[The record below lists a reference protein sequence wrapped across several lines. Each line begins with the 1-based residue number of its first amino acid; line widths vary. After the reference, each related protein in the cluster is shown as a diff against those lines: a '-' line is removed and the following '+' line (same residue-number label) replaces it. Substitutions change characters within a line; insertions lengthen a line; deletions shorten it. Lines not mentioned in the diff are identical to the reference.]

1 MKIAK
6 RLLSSLMV
14 FILLFNIIVCDVMA
28 DDNVLPDD
36 SSLTIETDIADSG
49 NQELSEDIVID
60 SDDNTESNDEGIVN
74 EGITEEET
82 AEIITE
88 EATEE
93 ITEEITEEVTE
104 VITEVITEDV
114 TQVITEETTVLTEE
128 ITETTAE
135 IITENEVN
143 EVITENEVNDVKPSG
158 GGGGTAKVPVA
169 EATTEATT
177 NKTVFEELVQKTDVA
192 KVLLILNVELNG
204 GSFNTEGWTHI
215 VDTKYSKTALKGE
228 AVTIESPVQ
237 TGAKFL
243 GWSISPNSDT
253 VTYAPDTA
261 IVMNSD
267 LSLFAVWE
275 LESYKVSFKE
285 SIDTDIL
292 WQVNIDYG
300 YEIWQDRNI
309 NPWLDIPDGD
319 WATVDGRLTA
329 DVDIEGNT
337 VTVFKNTNEFNNNE
351 FVYYTFAYQNKNY
364 FTPAGN
370 IVPQKEG
377 FTFRDWYMT
386 TPEIGGTH
394 IEGDTEFIARYLN
407 TNAYIANVNY
417 RYLAGKTA
425 AESKTMVLTY
435 NAGQGSQE
443 INIDFVA
450 DAILGHNPLIITSS
464 GAGVYLK
471 NSQGQY
477 EELSAVDMAD
487 KYTAVNSEGQ
497 YQYSVKLNIEKASFT
512 VLDQGIDEMGG
523 TYCLDFDIVYK
534 PAPTGYVL
542 NYYRETL
549 STEQGQHS
557 GEFVLYAYDE
567 IKYDTNNKR
576 WSVTSYL
583 PRNGS
588 AINTNSKYQVTDNQG
603 VLVNCYRYRRYTQG
617 TTTYITDD
625 NLGYYLGDTVYPKTV
640 EYEGFI
646 INKASSQISNE
657 GFKLS
662 SDNTVHNLFYSRKDY
677 HLYYLSG
684 SESDEVSN
692 EIYVYGDTLPNPPVV
707 TRQGYSLDTSQGT
720 NGWLY
725 YDEAKT
731 GESPPLTGGTGK
743 KPTTMPANDIYAYAV
758 WLNADT
764 HYTVDIWLEASDSID
779 YTVEY
784 AVDVPAI
791 TGAEL
796 NIEEIADAINNGG
809 GLTNYIDQVFP
820 ADLKQHFTFN
830 KEYTTDPLANEANM
844 TVRAD
849 GTTVVNVLYSRNWYT
864 LEFVLGR
871 HSWRNSYQCA
881 IGTNGGFEDCN
892 WTGSGGNDFPTIYYD
907 NSKIDTVETSDG
919 TYYKLKNGTY
929 SIDGLRYRSAYGYY
943 TTEQYIGGYICAT
956 YYICAKYESDISDL
970 WIANGNSISLTDP
983 TGDVNSQDYGGFT
996 TRYKYVSLGPD
1007 SGTKYRADHI
1017 GRNMNV
1023 LNVYATMS
1031 DEILYDDSGGA
1042 NMLTTRI
1049 GYTPSRN
1056 VNDVINSSS
1065 FIVNHRFVAYWAT
1078 PSTYNYYFAYEVL
1091 DGNINEADY
1100 TLNSLSTAGDEVYTN
1115 YQLGDIIYITSEEK
1129 YYIIDST
1136 TIQFTTAAV
1145 SNQNQPARQGFTS
1158 EGKAYYAQN
1167 SDRNIYFFYNRNVYD
1182 ITLQNVGFEYH
1193 PPQDTVNVQFTDR
1206 EGNTSN
1212 LKTFGVDYNTTDNR
1226 FTIKHGGNFTYFKDV
1241 LDYLFNYGNDNT
1253 PYDNVG
1259 KLTYPIETKGY
1270 GQWEFKAWYQD
1281 NKHTTSAW
1289 VPEYVSSAYTNFT
1302 LYSEWIPPSYDF
1314 TFNLGRGYWADEN
1327 NNGYIWRGAS
1337 SVPTEYYNRQADMI
1351 NAKTYKTDVNEAGVL
1366 YAPNLPE
1373 LYAHDFVGWYYF
1385 DESECGGTDCTN
1397 RVYLDTVLPADD
1409 SIANYGENQTYS
1421 DHYGRVKLLYRDSTN
1436 NRLYYCDRA
1445 KGLRYIFSD
1454 RIPIYNSINVYAV
1467 YQGHDSESFVARH
1480 IVKKSEVDD
1489 KGINI
1494 DDKELVNINDIDY
1507 YIIQDD
1513 VFTGKKADELY
1524 TVDAEYSL
1532 KLVYDGMT
1540 HNMLPKS
1547 ESQHIVMN
1555 IAGYPEAEV
1564 NNGNITYNGEGSIY
1578 YTKSAIDTD
1587 RYIYYVLFEYTL
1599 ATEVSY
1605 NVYYIDYDEAV
1616 RAGYLTD
1623 DHPYYTRYEE
1633 PSSDNDFLLLTN
1645 IKVQKFDVTK
1655 STSVSET
1662 AKSIPGYTLM
1672 GDWQNELNLLADNKS
1687 NNMYFYYK
1695 KQTNNTTY
1703 NVKYYTMDTDNKYTG
1718 IASIVLNNMPGVSGS
1733 NIRSE
1738 LLAKHY
1744 DKYINEALTQT
1755 VPINGKLPSIEVTI
1769 GSKKYYY
1776 NVEGQTDS
1784 VNIAE
1789 ICKEVLKGCV
1799 NDVYM
1804 STPYIILAANE
1815 ENSISTYMRYGSIKL
1830 TKLDDR
1836 GNPLKGAGFTLTRY
1850 ISNNGELTA
1859 DGEVTTAVTNE
1870 NGEYVFYN
1878 LYIDSDYVY
1887 KLEETTAPGDRYSL
1901 LKEPVNIKLPFKS
1914 DKTLNGDYD
1923 YGIDG
1928 EYYWY
1933 DVECIVT
1940 DNLNF
1945 DVPEAGYEQSLNV
1958 VVIIGTGLLYLAIT
1972 LAFIRKRRGISPEK
1986 GS

>member
-1 MKIAK
+1 MRGISIK
-6 RLLSSLMV
+6 RWFCSKKYFTQKKCKACYRPYTLV
-14 FILLFNIIVCDVMA
+14 NDTA
-28 DDNVLPDD
+28 D
-36 SSLTIETDIADSG
+36 SSGEELSDDIAIDTNDNAENNNDS
-49 NQELSEDIVID
+49 IV
-60 SDDNTESNDEGIVN
+60 DEGIIN
-74 EGITEEET
+74 E
-82 AEIITE
+82 EIIET
-88 EATEE
+88 EAT
-93 ITEEITEEVTE
+93 TEL
-104 VITEVITEDV
+104 
-114 TQVITEETTVLTEE
+114 ITEETTELVTDLITETTELATEE
-128 ITETTAE
+128 TTELITETTTVIEEETTETTAE
-135 IITENEVN
+135 IITENEEN
-143 EVITENEVNDVKPSG
+143 EVITENEESSVKPSG
-158 GGGGTAKVPVA
+158 GGSDTEKAPVI
-169 EATTEATT
+169 EATTESVT
-177 NKTVFEELVQKTDVA
+177 NKIVFEGLSQKTDAAQIV
-192 KVLLILNVELNG
+192 LILNVELNG
-204 GSFNTEGWTHI
+204 GLFNTEGWTHI
-215 VDTKYSKTALKGE
+215 VDTKYSKTVLKGE

-253 VTYAPDTA
+253 VTYAPNTT
-261 IVMNSD
+261 IVMSSD

-292 WQVNIDYG
+292 WQVDIDYG
-300 YEIWQDRNI
+300 YEIWQDRDI
-309 NPWLDIPDGD
+309 HPWLDIPDGD
-319 WATVDGRLTA
+319 WATVDGRFTA
-329 DVDIEGNT
+329 NVDIDGNT
-337 VTVFKNTNEFNNNE
+337 VAVFKNTNEFNNNE
-351 FVYYTFAYQNKNY
+351 FVYYTFTYQNKNY
-364 FTPAGN
+364 FTPADN

-377 FTFRDWYMT
+377 FTFRDWYMIN
-386 TPEIGGTH
+386 PEIGETN
-394 IEGDTEFIARYLN
+394 IDSDTEFIARYLN
-407 TNAYIANVNY
+407 TNAYIANINY
-417 RYLAGKTA
+417 RYLTGKTA

-435 NAGQGSQE
+435 NAGQGSNQE

-450 DAILGHNPLIITSS
+450 DAISGYNPLIITSS

-487 KYTAVNSEGQ
+487 KYTAINSVGQ
-497 YQYSVKLNIEKASFT
+497 YQYSVKLNIEKASFI
-512 VLDQGIDEMGG
+512 VLDEGADGMGG
-523 TYCLDFDIVYK
+523 TYCINFDIVYK

-542 NYYRETL
+542 NYYQETL

-557 GEFVLYAYDE
+557 DEFALYAYDE
-567 IKYDTNNKR
+567 IKYDAANKR

-588 AINTNSKYQVTDNQG
+588 AIDTNSKYQVTDKQG

-617 TTTYITDD
+617 TTTYITDST
-625 NLGYYLGDTVYPKTV
+625 LGYYLGDTVYPKAV
-640 EYEGFI
+640 EYEGFT
-646 INKASSQISNE
+646 INKASSWIADE
-657 GFKLS
+657 GFVLS

-684 SESDEVSN
+684 SESAEVSN

-707 TRQGYSLDTSQGT
+707 TRQGYSLDTAKGT
-720 NGWLY
+720 NGWVY
-725 YDEAKT
+725 YDEAKV
-731 GESPPLTGGTGK
+731 GETSSLTGGTGK
-743 KPTTMPANDIYAYAV
+743 KPASMPANDIYAYAM

-784 AVDVPAI
+784 AIDIPAM

-830 KEYTTDPLANEANM
+830 KEYTTDTLANEANM
-844 TVRAD
+844 TVKAD

-881 IGTNGGFEDCN
+881 VGTIGGFEDCN

-907 NSKIDTVETSDG
+907 NNKIDTVETSDG

-943 TTEQYIGGYICAT
+943 TTEQYINGFLCAT
-956 YYICAKYESDISDL
+956 YYIRAKYGADISDL

-1007 SGTKYRADHI
+1007 SGTKYRADHA

-1023 LNVYATMS
+1023 LNIYATMS

-1056 VNDVINSSS
+1056 VNDVSNSSS

-1100 TLNSLSTAGDEVYTN
+1100 ILNSVSTSGDEIYIN
-1115 YQLGDIIYITSEEK
+1115 YQVGDIIYVISEEK
-1129 YYIIDST
+1129 YYIVDST

-1145 SNQNQPARQGFTS
+1145 SDQNQPARQGFTS

-1193 PPQDTVNVQFTDR
+1193 PPQDTINVQFTDK

-1226 FTIKHGGNFTYFKDV
+1226 FTIKYGGNFTYFKDV
-1241 LDYLFNYGNDNT
+1241 LDYLFNYAGDTT
-1253 PYDNVG
+1253 PYDNIG
-1259 KLTYPIETKGY
+1259 RLTYPIETKGY

-1281 NKHTTSAW
+1281 NRHTTSAW
-1289 VPEYVSSAYTNFT
+1289 VPEYVNSAYTNFT
-1302 LYSEWIPPSYDF
+1302 LYSEWIPPFYDF
-1314 TFNLGRGYWADEN
+1314 TFNLGRGCWSDDN
-1327 NNGYIWRGAS
+1327 TDGYIWRGAADA
-1337 SVPTEYYNRQADMI
+1337 PTEYYDRQADMI
-1351 NAKTYKTDVNEAGVL
+1351 NSETYKTNVNEADVL

-1373 LYAHDFVGWYYF
+1373 LYAHDFIGWYYF
-1385 DESECGGTDCTN
+1385 DESECRGDNCTDK
-1397 RVYLDTVLPADD
+1397 VYLDTVLP
-1409 SIANYGENQTYS
+1409 SNEFITNYAENQTYF
-1421 DHYGRVKLLYRDSTN
+1421 DHYGRVRLLHRDSTN
-1436 NRLYYCDRA
+1436 NRLYYCDRVR
-1445 KGLRYIFSD
+1445 GLRYVFGD
-1454 RIPIYNSINVYAV
+1454 RVPIYSDTSVYAA
-1467 YQGHDSESFVARH
+1467 YEAHDSETYIARH
-1480 IVKKSEVDD
+1480 IVKKSDVDD

-1494 DDKELVNINDIDY
+1494 TDKELVNINGTDY

-1513 VFTGKKADELY
+1513 DFTGKKADELY
-1524 TVDAEYSL
+1524 TVNAEYSL

-1540 HNMLPKS
+1540 HNMLPKT
-1547 ESQHIVMN
+1547 ESQQIVMN
-1555 IAGYPEAEV
+1555 IASYPEAEV
-1564 NNGNITYNGEGSIY
+1564 NNSNITYNGDGSIY
-1578 YTKSAIDTD
+1578 YTKSATESDK
-1587 RYIYYVLFEYTL
+1587 YIYYVLFEYTL

-1605 NVYYIDYDEAV
+1605 NVFYIDYDEAV
-1616 RAGYLTD
+1616 KAGYLTD
-1623 DHPYYTRYEE
+1623 EHPYYTRYEE
-1633 PSSDNDFLLLTN
+1633 PSNDNDFLLLAYT
-1645 IKVQKFDVTK
+1645 KVQKFDVTK

-1672 GDWQNELNLLADNKS
+1672 GDWQNKLNLLADDKS
-1687 NNMYFYYK
+1687 NNIHFYYK

-1703 NVKYYTMDTDNKYTG
+1703 SVKYYTMDTNNKYTG
-1718 IASIVLNNMPGVSGS
+1718 VASIVLNNMPGVSGS
-1733 NIRSE
+1733 SIKSE

-1769 GSKKYYY
+1769 GSEKYYY

-1784 VNIAE
+1784 DNIAE
-1789 ICKEVLKGCV
+1789 ICKDFLKGCV

-1830 TKLDDR
+1830 TKLDDK

-1850 ISNNGELTA
+1850 IDNNGELTA
-1859 DGEVTTAVTNE
+1859 DGEAITAVTNE
-1870 NGEYVFYN
+1870 NGEYVFCN

-1901 LKEPVNIKLPFKS
+1901 LKEPVNIRLPFKS

-1940 DNLNF
+1940 DNVNF
-1945 DVPEAGYEQSLNV
+1945 DVPEAGYRQSLNI
-1958 VVIIGTGLLYLAIT
+1958 VVITGTGLLYLAIT
-1972 LAFIRKRRGISPEK
+1972 LAFIRKRRGTSAEK
-1986 GS
+1986 DS